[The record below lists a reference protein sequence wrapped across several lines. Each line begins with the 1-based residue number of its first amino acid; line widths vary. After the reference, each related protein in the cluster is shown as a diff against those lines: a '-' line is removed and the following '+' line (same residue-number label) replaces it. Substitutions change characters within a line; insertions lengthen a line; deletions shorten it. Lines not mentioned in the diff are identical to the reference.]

1 MDAFSALTIAQSV
14 AQFVEFG
21 CCIISNTTQIYKSIH
36 GATAS
41 QIETT
46 FAARRLLELS
56 ERMQSSLREQ
66 TPPEQ
71 PSPPPSE
78 PYPPEP
84 PTLDDST
91 PASEVE
97 SGKWEI
103 YERLKDEYDIELAT
117 FPVRKADFERRMG
130 TYARAKESHETLCEI
145 CRKCIALSNDLLVK
159 LKELSVQGPKHRK
172 FKSLLLALRS
182 VWSSEAIGDFQ
193 KRIEAHRRELSD
205 HLLAATW

>member
-1 MDAFSALTIAQSV
+1 MDTFSTLNITHSV

-21 CCIISNTTQIYKSIH
+21 CSIISNTTQIYKSIH
-36 GATAS
+36 GATVS

-66 TPPEQ
+66 TLPKKPF
-71 PSPPPSE
+71 PPPSK
-78 PYPPEP
+78 PHPPEP

-91 PASEVE
+91 PASQVE
-97 SGKWEI
+97 SDKWAT

-117 FPVRKADFERRMG
+117 YPVRKADFERRMG
-130 TYARAKESHETLCEI
+130 TYARAEKSHETLSEI
-145 CRKCIALSNDLLVK
+145 CRKCIALSNDLLAK
-159 LKELSVQGPKHRK
+159 LKELRLQGPKHRK

-205 HLLAATW
+205 HLLAAMW

>member
-1 MDAFSALTIAQSV
+1 MFGELLLEAGAAIVAMPCSKWWPWQFTRQEEVSSFNILLIHLQRSYDPVSAALSFTLLFPIMDAISALNIAQSV

-78 PYPPEP
+78 PHPPEP

-103 YERLKDEYDIELAT
+103 YERLKDEYDIESAT
-117 FPVRKADFERRMG
+117 FPVRQTSKDG
-130 TYARAKESHETLCEI
+130 
-145 CRKCIALSNDLLVK
+145 
-159 LKELSVQGPKHRK
+159 
-172 FKSLLLALRS
+172 
-182 VWSSEAIGDFQ
+182 
-193 KRIEAHRRELSD
+193 
-205 HLLAATW
+205 